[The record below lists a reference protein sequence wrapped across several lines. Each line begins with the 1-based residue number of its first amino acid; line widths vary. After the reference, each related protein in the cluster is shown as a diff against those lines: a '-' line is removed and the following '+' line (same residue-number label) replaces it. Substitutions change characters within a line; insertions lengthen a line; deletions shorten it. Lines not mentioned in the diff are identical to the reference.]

1 MPRGQPSPT
10 SEDYARGSSPL
21 RPTVVCSA
29 LVFSVTS
36 PDGVADSEVTLCPDT
51 HYVPVLLCSSGM
63 PWDFKSRLGV
73 IFFSVHT
80 QVYSLLILFFIFP
93 SLNQFRP
100 RDFSFSEM
108 GLPHILRL
116 CLSTSFSSSL
126 GLAFGSSMSKM
137 PFSLHSCNSAALAL
151 WTDRL
156 RESCKSQVAN
166 LMTSIKN

>member
-1 MPRGQPSPT
+1 M
-10 SEDYARGSSPL
+10 A
-21 RPTVVCSA
+21 CSA

-63 PWDFKSRLGV
+63 PWDLKSRLGV
-73 IFFSVHT
+73 IFFSCSHSGSFST
-80 QVYSLLILFFIFP
+80 HSFFIFP
-93 SLNQFRP
+93 SLNQLLP

-126 GLAFGSSMSKM
+126 GLAFGSSLSKT
-137 PFSLHSCNSAALAL
+137 PFRLHSCNSAALAL
-151 WTDRL
+151 WMDRL
-156 RESCKSQVAN
+156 RESCKSQGAN
-166 LMTSIKN
+166 LLTSIKNLSTYT